1 MFVLQQFASGEVR
14 KKINWVASLC
24 VCACVCVCVCV
35 CVCRA
40 GGEMPV
46 CVSVCES
53 VCVGCVCIGLERGH
67 IF

>member
-14 KKINWVASLC
+14 KKINWVASL
-24 VCACVCVCVCV
+24 CVCVCVCV

-53 VCVGCVCIGLERGH
+53 VCRVCVYWIGERAYLLR
-67 IF
+67 